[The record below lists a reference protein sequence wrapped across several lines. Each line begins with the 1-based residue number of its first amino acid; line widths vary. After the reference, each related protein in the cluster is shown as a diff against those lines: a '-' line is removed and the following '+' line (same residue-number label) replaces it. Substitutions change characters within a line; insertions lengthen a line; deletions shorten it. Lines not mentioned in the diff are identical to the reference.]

1 MRDQILQEVGEIIED
16 KEKMLKLEI
25 SKMADRIQEE
35 QGRFFNS
42 SQGRINNISSLLN
55 ELKEET
61 DRHSERIL
69 HLQNEVV

>member
-16 KEKMLKLEI
+16 KEKMLRLEI